1 MLKVERG
8 FTVKMGLLLAASSA
22 VRSNALLNLG
32 FPLYRAMKAVAR
44 ELAVHCRLK
53 QGFWSFQISV
63 QSKFIVLRN
72 ACFRGRHKWNPS

>member
-32 FPLYRAMKAVAR
+32 FPLYRAMKAAAR

-53 QGFWSFQISV
+53 QGFWSCQISGS
-63 QSKFIVLRN
+63 Q
-72 ACFRGRHKWNPS
+72 HNPS